1 MFYPLNL
8 QWQYETPRFHV
19 VCMCKHVEVFQQGL
33 VVTHDAIVAINN
45 TIIKQSFLFW
55 IWSGDIRLASCES
68 QSYRATYSPTIPF
81 FSILS
86 EYAFFYIIS
95 IE

>member
-19 VCMCKHVEVFQQGL
+19 VCMCMHVEVFQQGL

-45 TIIKQSFLFW
+45 TIIKQSFLF
-55 IWSGDIRLASCES
+55 
-68 QSYRATYSPTIPF
+68 
-81 FSILS
+81 
-86 EYAFFYIIS
+86 
-95 IE
+95 